1 MIVNLN
7 FIASLCII
15 SLPFLLITGPFLSDL
30 CVIIVDIIFIYLL
43 IKNKDFSIL
52 KNNFFKFLLL
62 FNLYIT
68 LRSFFSED
76 FLLSFKSAFPYI
88 RFIIFC
94 FAVLYFLEKKKN
106 LLNNFSK
113 SLILS
118 TLILCF
124 DAVIQYIFGFNTLG
138 FAIDNPDK
146 LNGLFGSEAVLG
158 SYLVR
163 LLPLTIV
170 SYLILFN
177 HKSNKIPFFI
187 LLLLI
192 STVIFLSGSR
202 TSLALMLLFYVLY
215 FCLFKNIRKSIFIG
229 FSVLVILVVIA
240 SPFNKKL
247 SHSIYYNIQDPIRTI
262 FNEDEES
269 LRSNV
274 KDKKIIIFTQVYH
287 THYETAFKMFNKNK
301 LFGVGNKMYRKL
313 CNEDEYFV
321 NEFSCTTHPHNF
333 YLQVLAENGLF
344 GFIFLILIFFYVT
357 FLILKEFW
365 LRNIRNKKLSGD
377 YALIILIGIFI
388 NLWPI
393 APSGNIF
400 NNWLSILI
408 YLPVGFYLYCV
419 KLKK

>member
-1 MIVNLN
+1 M
-7 FIASLCII
+7 
-15 SLPFLLITGPFLSDL
+15 
-30 CVIIVDIIFIYLL
+30 
-43 IKNKDFSIL
+43 
-52 KNNFFKFLLL
+52 
-62 FNLYIT
+62 
-68 LRSFFSED
+68 
-76 FLLSFKSAFPYI
+76 
-88 RFIIFC
+88 
-94 FAVLYFLEKKKN
+94 EKEKN

-124 DAVIQYIFGFNTLG
+124 DAIIQYIFGFNTLG

-262 FNEDEES
+262 
-269 LRSNV
+269 LM
-274 KDKKIIIFTQVYH
+274 
-287 THYETAFKMFNKNK
+287 KM
-301 LFGVGNKMYRKL
+301 RK
-313 CNEDEYFV
+313 
-321 NEFSCTTHPHNF
+321 
-333 YLQVLAENGLF
+333 A
-344 GFIFLILIFFYVT
+344 
-357 FLILKEFW
+357 
-365 LRNIRNKKLSGD
+365 
-377 YALIILIGIFI
+377 
-388 NLWPI
+388 
-393 APSGNIF
+393 
-400 NNWLSILI
+400 
-408 YLPVGFYLYCV
+408 
-419 KLKK
+419 